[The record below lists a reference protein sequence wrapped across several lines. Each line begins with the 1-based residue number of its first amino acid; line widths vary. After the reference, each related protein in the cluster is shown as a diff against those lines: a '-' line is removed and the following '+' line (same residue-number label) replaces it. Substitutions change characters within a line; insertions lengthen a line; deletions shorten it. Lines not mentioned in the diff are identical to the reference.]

1 MLESSA
7 KSAVNM
13 PLDLLSDQWINKPGV
28 ARKPG
33 AVRPDRTPWMLMKS
47 LVGRTIDERLAR
59 TEVASRPKDISVPSP
74 PMSGV
79 TMQRWSSGRSLL
91 VVPWVFLLAL
101 TSGSPAWALAG
112 QGQTRPGS
120 DSGVPERHGTRSGQ
134 DQRDKAALPNAAD
147 KLPEPATP
155 KTSDPSGLKPPPEQ
169 PPGGDDKLKTS
180 NAESPSPPVTK
191 CAVSEPCIDPATAK
205 LVKGSLWGLFT
216 ASAVTSI
223 ALLSINFTSAG
234 TKVDVNGNEITRQLW
249 YPGWTAAGISLAIL
263 AIAIPTTHIVNRRVL
278 KDPAPS
284 N

>member
-1 MLESSA
+1 MVRVAQMAESFTQHQQWRDVLAHEAALDAVTREDVVRVA
-7 KSAVNM
+7 KRYLGDGRVVVTRRRG
-13 PLDLLSDQWINKPGV
+13 KPTLPKIDKPQITPV
-28 ARKPG
+28 A
-33 AVRPDRTPWMLMKS
+33 
-47 LVGRTIDERLAR
+47 IDS
-59 TEVASRPKDISVPSP
+59 SR
-74 PMSGV
+74 
-79 TMQRWSSGRSLL
+79 SSKFAKRI
-91 VVPWVFLLAL
+91 
-101 TSGSPAWALAG
+101 
-112 QGQTRPGS
+112 
-120 DSGVPERHGTRSGQ
+120 
-134 DQRDKAALPNAAD
+134 AALPNAAD